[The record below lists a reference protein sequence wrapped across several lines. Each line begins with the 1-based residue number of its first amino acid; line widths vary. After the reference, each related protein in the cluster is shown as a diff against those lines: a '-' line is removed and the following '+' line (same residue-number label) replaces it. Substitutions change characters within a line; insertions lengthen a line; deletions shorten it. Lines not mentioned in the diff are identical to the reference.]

1 MTVKGRIIAIRPAL
15 TMHFDETTMD
25 ACLIAAGQR
34 AEHYEWR
41 PTARWSHRR
50 RRWATPR
57 CKVAAAAGAKG
68 PSYAALGSEL
78 PRRLPPEPLS
88 FVIAH
93 TRPKGLLNPTNTS
106 GRQHL
111 QRRLR
116 SMCGSCSLLSQV
128 ANLVDDR
135 CQVRRVGEA
144 AQFSLKIGAGAAEAG
159 L

>member
-68 PSYAALGSEL
+68 PS
-78 PRRLPPEPLS
+78 
-88 FVIAH
+88 FK
-93 TRPKGLLNPTNTS
+93 TRPNSPL
-106 GRQHL
+106 
-111 QRRLR
+111 RR
-116 SMCGSCSLLSQV
+116 
-128 ANLVDDR
+128 D
-135 CQVRRVGEA
+135 RRVA
-144 AQFSLKIGAGAAEAG
+144 VVSDWGAS
-159 L
+159 